1 MALAAGTYALT
12 GGLGGLG
19 LRAAKMLTDG
29 GVLGVVLSSRS
40 GRVGGRAVDEDR
52 SVVMRVA
59 ACDIGDAADAL
70 VVGFDDPADIA
81 LVVVPVGA
89 ECPALGAASAES
101 EHERQ
106 GQEDKG
112 GAAGEHD
119 GILARMVTE
128 ARLGRLELGP

>member
-1 MALAAGTYALT
+1 M
-12 GGLGGLG
+12 GGAVCPISVAEA
-19 LRAAKMLTDG
+19 RP
-29 GVLGVVLSSRS
+29 
-40 GRVGGRAVDEDR
+40 VGGIERAHALQFIDFFLTEQQLFVRDEPSPIVR
-52 SVVMRVA
+52 
-59 ACDIGDAADAL
+59 DAADAL

-89 ECPALGAASAES
+89 ECPALGAARAES
-101 EHERQ
+101 QHERQ
-106 GQEDKG
+106 GQEAKD